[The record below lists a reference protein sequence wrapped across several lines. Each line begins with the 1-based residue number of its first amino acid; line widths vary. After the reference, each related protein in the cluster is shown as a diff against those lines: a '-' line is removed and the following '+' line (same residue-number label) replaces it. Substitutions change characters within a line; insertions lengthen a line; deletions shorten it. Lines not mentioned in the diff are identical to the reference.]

1 MQQYVIAIIVIGAS
15 MFIPLWIGSKAG
27 ELEERTISDFFV
39 QSRSMSAI
47 ILFFTVQATWWSA
60 FAFLGASSN
69 YYQNGPVY
77 WTTLAWDVLFGLLFY
92 LLGKRIWF
100 YGKER
105 GYLTATDFFLDL
117 YGFKPLGLLVTLI
130 MMIFTI
136 PYFELQI
143 TGGTYLIEVISA
155 GLIPR
160 QMGAFLFTA
169 VIVIYVWTGGLRA
182 VAWADVFYEFLII
195 VSALLGILFVI
206 SQHEGIIPLFAE
218 LTRIKPEALTLPG
231 HHQNAGPDL
240 WISMF
245 IIVPIGA
252 LMAPPLWTRMYAARE
267 AKIFDRLPF
276 FLALISILNL
286 APMLIGYSGI
296 LILPDLA
303 MADALL
309 PQYILRYAPYFI
321 AYIILI
327 GGAAA
332 AMSTANS
339 QIHSISIT
347 YTIDIH
353 RRYLRPDMNE
363 RGLITTGRIVIV
375 IFALLSYLSYLYFPG
390 VIIQLGLLALSGT
403 SQLLIPVCGALFWK
417 RSHGIGA
424 FSGLLTGLVLLT
436 GLHYRFGF
444 ETSDA
449 ALIGLAGNALVFFVA
464 SHLLPVQKAKAEKIT
479 LLRALYE
486 EQTSE
491 DVTAPPSPCHKK
503 DPAMRRR
510 RSGIYGILLVG
521 FLLIEFPGIFFINRI
536 DPWVLGLPFLYGF
549 VLFIWVIMTLTLL
562 YAALTSWGKRS
573 LMRVR

>member
-27 ELEERTISDFFV
+27 EREERTLSDFFV
-39 QSRSMSAI
+39 QSRRMNAI
-47 ILFFTVQATWWSA
+47 VLFFTVQATWWSA

-160 QMGAFLFTA
+160 QMGAFLFTS

-182 VAWADVFYEFLII
+182 VAWADVFYESLII
-195 VSALLGILFVI
+195 ISSILGVLFVMR
-206 SQHEGIIPLFAE
+206 QHQGITPLFSE
-218 LTRIKPEALTLPG
+218 LSRVLPEALTMPG
-231 HHQNAGPDL
+231 HNQTAGPNL
-240 WISMF
+240 WVSMF
-245 IIVPIGA
+245 FIVPIGA

-267 AKIFDRLPF
+267 EKVFDRLPF

-286 APMLIGYSGI
+286 APMLVGNSG
-296 LILPDLA
+296 LLLLPDLA

-309 PQYILRYAPYFI
+309 PQYVLRYAPYFM
-321 AYIILI
+321 AYVILI

-339 QIHSISIT
+339 QIHSISAT

-375 IFALLSYLSYLYFPG
+375 LFALLSYLSYLYFPG

-403 SQLLIPVCGALFWK
+403 SQLLIPVCGALFWN
-417 RSHGIGA
+417 RSHGVGA
-424 FSGLLTGLVLLT
+424 FSGLLTGLTLVI
-436 GLHYRFGF
+436 GLHYQLGF

-449 ALIGLAGNALVFFVA
+449 ALIGLAGNAFVFFAV
-464 SHLLPVQKAKAEKIT
+464 SRFLPLQKTNANRIT
-479 LLRALYE
+479 SLRVLYQ

-491 DVTAPPSPCHKK
+491 DTK
-503 DPAMRRR
+503 DPAVRRR
-510 RSGIYGILLVG
+510 RSGIYGILLIG
-521 FLLIEFPGIFFINRI
+521 FLSIEFPGIFLINRI
-536 DPWVLGLPFLYGF
+536 DPWILGLPFLYGF
-549 VLFIWVIMTLTLL
+549 VLLVWAIMTLTLL
-562 YAALTSWGKRS
+562 YAALTAWGKQP
-573 LMRVR
+573 LKP

>member
-1 MQQYVIAIIVIGAS
+1 MQQYGIAIIVIGAS

-27 ELEERTISDFFV
+27 ELEERTLSDFFV
-39 QSRSMSAI
+39 QSRRMNSI
-47 ILFFTVQATWWSA
+47 VLFFTVQATWWSA

-182 VAWADVFYEFLII
+182 VAWADVFYESLII
-195 VSALLGILFVI
+195 ISSILGVLFVMR
-206 SQHEGIIPLFAE
+206 QHQGITPLFSE
-218 LTRIKPEALTLPG
+218 LSRVLPEALTLPG
-231 HHQNAGPDL
+231 HNQTAGPNL
-240 WISMF
+240 WVSMF
-245 IIVPIGA
+245 LIVPIGA
-252 LMAPPLWTRMYAARE
+252 LMAPPLWTRMYSARE
-267 AKIFDRLPF
+267 GKIFDRLPF

-286 APMLIGYSGI
+286 APMLVGNSG
-296 LILPDLA
+296 LLLLPDLA

-309 PQYILRYAPYFI
+309 PQYVLRYAPYFM
-321 AYIILI
+321 AYVILI

-339 QIHSISIT
+339 QIHSISAT

-375 IFALLSYLSYLYFPG
+375 VFALLSYLSYLYFPG

-403 SQLLIPVCGALFWK
+403 SQLLIPVCGALFWN
-417 RSHGIGA
+417 RSHGVGA
-424 FSGLLTGLVLLT
+424 FSGLLTGLALLI
-436 GLHYRFGF
+436 GLHYQLGF

-449 ALIGLAGNALVFFVA
+449 ALIGLAGNALVFFAV
-464 SHLLPVQKAKAEKIT
+464 SRFLPLQRTYANRIT
-479 LLRALYE
+479 SLRVLYE
-486 EQTSE
+486 EQTWE
-491 DVTAPPSPCHKK
+491 DAK
-503 DPAMRRR
+503 DPAVHRRR
-510 RSGIYGILLVG
+510 RGIYGILLIG
-521 FLLIEFPGIFFINRI
+521 FLLIEFPGIFLINRI
-536 DPWVLGLPFLYGF
+536 DPWILGMPFLYGF
-549 VLFIWVIMTLTLL
+549 VLLVWTIMTLTLL
-562 YAALTSWGKRS
+562 YAALTSWGKHP
-573 LMRVR
+573 LVRGR

>member
-27 ELEERTISDFFV
+27 EREERTISDFFV
-39 QSRSMSAI
+39 QSRSMSAF

-160 QMGAFLFTA
+160 QMGAFLFTS

-182 VAWADVFYEFLII
+182 VAWADVFYESLII
-195 VSALLGILFVI
+195 ISSILGVLFVMR
-206 SQHEGIIPLFAE
+206 QHQGITPLFSE
-218 LTRIKPEALTLPG
+218 LSRVLPEALTLPG
-231 HHQNAGPDL
+231 HNQTAGPNL
-240 WISMF
+240 WVSMF
-245 IIVPIGA
+245 FIVPIGA

-267 AKIFDRLPF
+267 GKVFDRLPF

-286 APMLIGYSGI
+286 APMLVGNSGL

-309 PQYILRYAPYFI
+309 PQYVLRYAPYFM
-321 AYIILI
+321 AYVILI

-339 QIHSISIT
+339 QIHSISAT

-403 SQLLIPVCGALFWK
+403 SQLLIPVCGALFWN
-417 RSHGIGA
+417 RSHGVGA
-424 FSGLLTGLVLLT
+424 FAGLLTGLLLLI
-436 GLHYRFGF
+436 GLHYQLGF

-449 ALIGLAGNALVFFVA
+449 ALIGLAGNALVFFAV
-464 SHLLPVQKAKAEKIT
+464 SRLLPLKKTYANRIT
-479 LLRALYE
+479 SLRVLYQ
-486 EQTSE
+486 EQTSV
-491 DVTAPPSPCHKK
+491 DAK
-503 DPAMRRR
+503 DPAVHRRR
-510 RSGIYGILLVG
+510 RGIYGILLIG
-521 FLLIEFPGIFFINRI
+521 FLSIEFPGILLINRI
-536 DPWVLGLPFLYGF
+536 DPWILGLPFLYGF
-549 VLFIWVIMTLTLL
+549 VLLIWAIMTLTLL
-562 YAALTSWGKRS
+562 YAALTAWGKRP
-573 LMRVR
+573 LKP

>member
-15 MFIPLWIGSKAG
+15 MFVPLWIGSKAG
-27 ELEERTISDFFV
+27 EREERTLSDFFV
-39 QSRSMSAI
+39 QSRRMNTI
-47 ILFFTVQATWWSA
+47 VLFFTVQATWWSA

-117 YGFKPLGLLVTLI
+117 YGFKPLGFLVTLI

-182 VAWADVFYEFLII
+182 VAWADVFYESLII
-195 VSALLGILFVI
+195 ISSILGVLFVVR
-206 SQHEGIIPLFAE
+206 QHQGITPLFSE
-218 LTRIKPEALTLPG
+218 LSRVLPEALTLPG
-231 HHQNAGPDL
+231 HNQTAGPNL

-245 IIVPIGA
+245 FIVPIGA

-267 AKIFDRLPF
+267 AKFFDRLAF
-276 FLALISILNL
+276 FLAAISILNL
-286 APMLIGYSGI
+286 APMLIGNSSL
-296 LILPDLA
+296 LILPNLA
-303 MADALL
+303 MADALF
-309 PQYILRYAPYFI
+309 PQYVLRYAPYFM
-321 AYIILI
+321 AYVILI

-339 QIHSISIT
+339 QIHAISAT

-353 RRYLRPDMNE
+353 RRYLRPDMSE
-363 RGLITTGRIVIV
+363 LGLITTGRIVIV

-403 SQLLIPVCGALFWK
+403 SQLLIPVCGALFWN
-417 RSHGIGA
+417 RSHGVGA
-424 FSGLLTGLVLLT
+424 FFGLLTGLTLVI
-436 GLHYRFGF
+436 GLHYQLGF

-449 ALIGLAGNALVFFVA
+449 ALIGLAGNALVFFAV
-464 SHLLPVQKAKAEKIT
+464 SRLLPLKKTYANRIT
-479 LLRALYE
+479 SLRVLYE
-486 EQTSE
+486 DQ
-491 DVTAPPSPCHKK
+491 PFGLCNKK
-503 DPAMRRR
+503 DPAVHRRR
-510 RSGIYGILLVG
+510 RGIYGILLIG
-521 FLLIEFPGIFFINRI
+521 FLFIEFPGIFLINRI
-536 DPWVLGLPFLYGF
+536 DPWILGLPFLYGF
-549 VLFIWVIMTLTLL
+549 VLLIWAIMTLTLL
-562 YAALTSWGKRS
+562 YAALTAWGKRP
-573 LMRVR
+573 LKP